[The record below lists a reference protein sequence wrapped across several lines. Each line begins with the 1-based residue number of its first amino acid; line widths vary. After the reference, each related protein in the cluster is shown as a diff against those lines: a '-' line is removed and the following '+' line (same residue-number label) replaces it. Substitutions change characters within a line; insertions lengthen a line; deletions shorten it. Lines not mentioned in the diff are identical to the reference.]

1 MMPKAGDMKSPVLRR
16 RILAPYVP
24 LRLNQVRTSCVGIRT
39 LAQPVYAIYVLQVAF
54 HNYRNRKT
62 VSS

>member
-24 LRLNQVRTSCVGIRT
+24 LRLNQVRTPCVGIRT
-39 LAQPVYAIYVLQVAF
+39 LMQLVYAVYVLQVVP
-54 HNYRNRKT
+54 N
-62 VSS
+62 V